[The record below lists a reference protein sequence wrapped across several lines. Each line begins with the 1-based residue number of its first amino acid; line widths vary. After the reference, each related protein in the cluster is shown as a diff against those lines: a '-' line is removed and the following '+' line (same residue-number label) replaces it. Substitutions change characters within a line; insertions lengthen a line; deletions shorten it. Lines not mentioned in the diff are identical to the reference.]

1 MVQTAGRGIE
11 SCKPLFHVLELVDTD
26 REVQFA
32 QALRK
37 ALKFVD
43 LFGLGLVQFYGTA
56 HAAQV
61 VFHTFHIHLHAFK
74 LPAGFLTL
82 LLVLAHAGGFFEQHA
97 AVVGLVRKNRLDHV
111 GVHLRISA
119 GTEARV
125 KKQGMHVAKA
135 AFLVVNQVFAR
146 TVTVHAAGHN
156 HFGIFGIER
165 SIAVINHNGNFGK
178 AHGGTFF
185 GSAKNHVLHLAHT
198 ERCCLL
204 FAQNPADSVGNVR
217 LAAPVRPHHGG
228 ETLRREVDFGP
239 LSEGL
244 KSKNL

>member
-11 SCKPLFHVLELVDTD
+11 GSKPLFHVLELVDTD
-26 REVQFA
+26 REVQFT
-32 QALRK
+32 QAL
-37 ALKFVD
+37 AETLKFVD
-43 LFGLGLVQFYGTA
+43 LFGLGLVQFYGTT

-61 VFHTFHIHLHAFK
+61 VFHAFHVHLHAFQ
-74 LPAGFLTL
+74 LAAGFLAP

-97 AVVGLVRKNRLDHV
+97 AVVRLVRKNRLDHV
-111 GVHLRISA
+111 GVHLRIGT

-135 AFLVVNQVFAR
+135 AFLVVDQVFAR

-165 SIAVINHNGNFGK
+165 SIAVVDHNGNFGK

-185 GSAKNHVLHLAHT
+185 GTAKNHVLHLAHT
-198 ERCCLL
+198 ERCSLL
-204 FAQNPADSVGNVR
+204 FTQNPADSVGNVR

-228 ETLRREVDFGP
+228 EPLRREVDFSP
-239 LSEGL
+239 LRKGL
-244 KSKNL
+244 KAKNL